1 MPEDI
6 SEEQLKELHEAFD
19 MFDHDKDGRITS
31 SELQTVMKA
40 LRLEPTDAE
49 VRRMISQV
57 DIDGNGSVEFNEF
70 IVMMSCRMQQQSLID
85 DEMRRQQKE
94 EDEVRQA
101 FRIFDIDGDGLIDA
115 QELRLTMQNLGENLT
130 DDDVR
135 AMIKSADKNGD
146 GKIDYEEFV
155 RMMYGKH

>member
-1 MPEDI
+1 M
-6 SEEQLKELHEAFD
+6 
-19 MFDHDKDGRITS
+19 
-31 SELQTVMKA
+31 
-40 LRLEPTDAE
+40 
-49 VRRMISQV
+49 
-57 DIDGNGSVEFNEF
+57 EFNEF

-85 DEMRRQQKE
+85 DEMRRQQRE

-115 QELRLTMQNLGENLT
+115 QELRLTMQNLGENLS

-146 GKIDYEEFV
+146 GKIDYEGLYHPQSVSSYSYCSPLSSSSLSSLLF
-155 RMMYGKH
+155 HSSSI